1 MTAVLAF
8 IEGFLQLAPSLIALG
23 ADIAPL
29 IANVKTAV
37 EDLFNGG
44 SISDDQKA
52 ALDAQVA
59 AAETAWAA
67 QVAKAQAE
75 IDGAP

>member
-8 IEGFLQLAPSLIALG
+8 IEGFLAIAPTLGEAAL
-23 ADIAPL
+23 PL
-29 IANVKTAV
+29 IANVKTAL
-37 EDLFNGG
+37 EDLFSGG

-75 IDGAP
+75 IDAGAA